1 MTGCGLLDQYEKNP
15 KICIFLPIIMSY
27 SCVIYD
33 DEEDR
38 VDICDDDDVDAFY
51 LAVKSRLEAN

>member
-1 MTGCGLLDQYEKNP
+1 
-15 KICIFLPIIMSY
+15 MSY

-33 DEEDR
+33 DEEDN
-38 VDICDDDDVDAFY
+38 VDICDDDDVDAAFY

>member
-1 MTGCGLLDQYEKNP
+1 
-15 KICIFLPIIMSY
+15 MSY

-33 DEEDR
+33 DEEDS